1 MRFASTNNFGQGKAS
16 LHMVNGEEDSFC
28 GGQDVVCFSDTI
40 LSSVSVDSCTLVYS
54 VVVGT
59 MGHLKISKTSQ
70 ME

>member
-40 LSSVSVDSCTLVYS
+40 LSSVSVDS
-54 VVVGT
+54 
-59 MGHLKISKTSQ
+59 
-70 ME
+70 